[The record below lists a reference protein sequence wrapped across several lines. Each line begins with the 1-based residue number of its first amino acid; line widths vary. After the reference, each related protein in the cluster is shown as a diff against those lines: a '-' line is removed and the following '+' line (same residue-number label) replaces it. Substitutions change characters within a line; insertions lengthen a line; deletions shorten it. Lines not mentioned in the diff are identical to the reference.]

1 MAKKKK
7 LNQVPMLDLQR
18 HHAPIQEELE
28 QALLR
33 CARSGRYILGPE
45 IEAFETEAAAYCGC
59 AHAIAVSSGTDALL
73 MALLSENVGPGDE
86 VITVPFSFFATA
98 GGIERVGARPVF
110 VDIEPDGFNINTAKI
125 ENAVT
130 EKTKAIIPVHLY
142 GQCAEMDIITQIADK
157 HGLAVI
163 EDAAQAI
170 GAEYKQRRAGSMGRY
185 GCFSFF
191 PSKNLGAMGDG
202 GLITTDSSALAEH
215 LRIMRDHG
223 QSPKYQYRFIGGN
236 FRCDEIQAA
245 VLRVKLP
252 KLDAWSEARKANAD
266 IYREVFDEMGHPDIL
281 CPRVLPQRRHI
292 YNQFTV
298 RIKNGGRDKVLNHL
312 HSKNIGAAVYYPL
325 PLHLQDCFKHL
336 EYKKGDMPVSEAAT
350 AEVLSL
356 PVFPELSPDEI
367 EHAAESVI
375 EALILK

>member
-45 IEAFETEAAAYCGC
+45 IKAFETEAASYCGS
-59 AHAIAVSSGTDALL
+59 AHAVAVSSGTDALF

-98 GGIERVGARPVF
+98 GVIERVGARPVF
-110 VDIEPDGFNINTAKI
+110 VDIEPDGCNIDIAKI
-125 ENAVT
+125 ESAVT

-170 GAEYKQRRAGSMGRY
+170 GAEYKQQRAGSMGRY

-223 QSPKYQYRFIGGN
+223 QSPKYQYHFIGGN

-312 HSKNIGAAVYYPL
+312 YSKKIGAAVYYPL

-336 EYKKGDMPVSEAAT
+336 EYKKGDMPVSEAAA

-356 PVFPELSPDEI
+356 PVFPELSSDEI
-367 EHAAESVI
+367 QHVTESVI